1 MHKFIFTLTSIL
13 IAATSFTQEVKNF
26 TIEDAKAYAL
36 KNHLRVKNA
45 NNDIEIAQKKI
56 IETRGL
62 GFPQININGNFN
74 NFINLPITVL
84 DAKFLNPM
92 ATDGETISFEAGTKY
107 NSSGSIEIGQILF
120 DGSYIV
126 GLQAASFFKEF
137 QKTMSNQSKEDV
149 VFNVIEAYGLV
160 TIAKENKSFMDTLV
174 ATTSELV
181 EQQKH
186 LLELGLMVK
195 EDMDQFSYSLLGAK
209 NAQLNA
215 RLQYENTLNMLK
227 LAMGYPIKGLINVSN
242 SSSEL
247 ITKEALK
254 SGDIK
259 SNITFMILEG
269 QVKLSELNVKNNKFS
284 NLPSLNAFFSQAYN
298 SFRSEFNFFA
308 DERWYPQTVWGL
320 KLNIPVFSGLSRLAR
335 ISQSKIKLLS
345 DQNNLDIMEQNL
357 QFQEI
362 QFQNN
367 YKATLD
373 KTELQNQNVALA
385 KTIYSNAIIRGNIG
399 KVNSINV
406 TQKHTQYMTAQAEYI
421 SSLVELFQAKLALDK
436 LYNNILPNKYK
447 PK

>member
-160 TIAKENKSFMDTLV
+160 TIAKENKSFMDSLV

-247 ITKEALK
+247 ITKEVLK

-259 SNITFMILEG
+259 SNINFMILEG

-335 ISQSKIKLLS
+335 TSQSKIKLLS

-367 YKATLD
+367 YQATLD

-385 KTIYSNAIIRGNIG
+385 KTIYSNAIIRRNIG

-447 PK
+447 TK

>member
-247 ITKEALK
+247 ITKEVLK

-367 YKATLD
+367 YQATLD